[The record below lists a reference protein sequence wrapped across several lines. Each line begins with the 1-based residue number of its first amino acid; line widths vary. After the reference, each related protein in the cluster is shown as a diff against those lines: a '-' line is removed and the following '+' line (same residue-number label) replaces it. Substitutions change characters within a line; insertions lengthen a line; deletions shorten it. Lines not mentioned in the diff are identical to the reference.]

1 MSVSEVCTSTIFA
14 VDILSQLKALLPLK
28 QRGSSLKQADFWLVC
43 LDRTLN
49 FSENVEISYKLAAI
63 NQMFS
68 LIQWKRSMCSRRNL
82 HGYEASRETL
92 VRKL

>member
-43 LDRTLN
+43 LGRLN

-63 NQMFS
+63 NQMLS
-68 LIQWKRSMCSRRNL
+68 LQWKRSMCSRRNL